1 MQIILA
7 LLLCMVLLVVVIVV
21 TLIIRTR
28 PENLARFDKDTG
40 QHFTPD
46 GVSLATFAETVEG
59 FAQMTKALEAM
70 PEGERLALQR
80 QAVEGMASMKEFP
93 NQFIAVDNGRVKGEW
108 VLPTHGRIVRK
119 VLFIHGGFFMM
130 GSPNTHR
137 PVTTRIAE
145 ECDAV
150 VFSLD
155 YSLQPENPRKKMIP
169 ECQEAYRWLVTTTI
183 PEGGQATDIIIMG
196 DSAGANLALVT
207 SRWAS
212 RQKGLLPPKA
222 VVAHSPTTDASLL
235 SLTLANR
242 HSDLL
247 VAPAMAPLLKIP
259 NFVWRLAAL
268 VKFKV
273 RLNDPEISPLF
284 GDLSGIP
291 RTLLMSSGSELM
303 LGDSIRYANK
313 AASQGANVKLQV
325 WNGLPHAWLALD
337 IPCDATNDGF
347 AEITRFVTAAA

>member
-1 MQIILA
+1 MQIILT
-7 LLLCMVLLVVVIVV
+7 LLLCVIILAVLILAI
-21 TLIIRTR
+21 LIILTK
-28 PENLARFDKDTG
+28 PENLTRFDKDAG
-40 QHFTPD
+40 QHFTAD
-46 GVSLATFAETVEG
+46 DVSVATLAETVEG

-70 PEGERLALQR
+70 PEDERLKLQR
-80 QAVEGMASMKEFP
+80 QAVEGMASMKAFP
-93 NQFIAVDNGRVKGEW
+93 NRFVAVDNDRVKGEW
-108 VLPTHGRIVRK
+108 VLPTHGRTVRK

-145 ECDAV
+145 ECDAA

-155 YSLQPENPRKKMIP
+155 YSLQPENPRKKMVF
-169 ECQEAYRWLVTTTI
+169 ECQDAYRWLVSTTI
-183 PEGGQATDIIIMG
+183 PEGGQATDIVIIG
-196 DSAGANLALVT
+196 DSAGGNLALVT

-212 RQKGLLPPKA
+212 RQKDLVPPAA
-222 VVAHSPTTDASLL
+222 VVAHSPTTDSSLS

-242 HSDLL
+242 DSDLL
-247 VAPAMAPLLKIP
+247 VAPAMAPLVKIP

-268 VKFKV
+268 MKFKV

-291 RTLLMSSGSELM
+291 RTLLMSSGNELM

-313 AASQGANVKLQV
+313 AASQSANVKLQI

-337 IPCDATNDGF
+337 IPCKATDDGF
-347 AEITRFVTAAA
+347 AEITRFVTAPA